1 MYGINSF
8 LFIPFNKTK
17 YFYNELIGIADAIIV
32 DFEDSVDF
40 SLDNLDILK
49 IKESIKN
56 LNNKKVLARVGI
68 NEYELFKKIIDINNF
83 DGIMIPKFSNKI
95 ENIQAIEELTEKNK
109 EIYLLVE
116 NARGLI
122 DLKSVIEKYKINGI
136 FFGSED
142 YISDLNAIRTENNL
156 QYARAKIINISKAFN
171 VACYDTIYPFLED
184 EEGFKDEV
192 QLAFDMGFDG
202 KMAINPRQLLFIN
215 NIFKISQQKIEEY
228 KILIDKYNEYTR
240 ENNTRV
246 MVIDGRVIEP
256 PHIIQIETIVKNFE
270 GRKING

>member
-8 LFIPFNKTK
+8 LFIPFNKNK

-40 SLDNLDILK
+40 NLDNLDILK
-49 IKESIKN
+49 IEESIKN
-56 LNNKKVLARVGI
+56 LNNKRVLARVGI
-68 NEYELFKKIIDINNF
+68 NEYELFKKKISIDNF

-95 ENIQAIEELTEKNK
+95 ENIQFIEELTEKNK

-122 DLKSVIEKYKINGI
+122 DLKSVIDKYKINGI